1 MLRLKI
7 LVSIIPLAVAGFF
20 ARDQLSAAIR
30 PCIATES
37 ASVQIAQL
45 PWLAQHRV
53 SFTSDPAAANVR
65 VQIIDTP
72 EMADLTVI
80 DDVETAE
87 AEGCDSAGPTEFI
100 GIAAQAD
107 STPTVIYLSRE
118 SEADYRIFV
127 RSKRFTAREAAALVV
142 GAHAGRPQQV
152 AGSF

>member
-7 LVSIIPLAVAGFF
+7 LVSIVPLAVAGFF

-30 PCIATES
+30 PCIATAT

-53 SFTSDPAAANVR
+53 SFTSDPTAANVR
-65 VQIIDTP
+65 VQIIDSP

-87 AEGCDSAGPTEFI
+87 AEDCDGAGPTEFI
-100 GIAAQAD
+100 GIAAEPA
-107 STPTVIYLSRE
+107 TAPTVIYLSRDG
-118 SEADYRIFV
+118 EADYRIFV

-142 GAHAGRPQQV
+142 GAHGGRQQQV
-152 AGSF
+152 AGAL